1 LGDAERWVTLTSHSE
16 QCGELVFR
24 HPCFPD
30 NRPQRA
36 FGQVPVIGN
45 RQPGS
50 SAVPQDD
57 VAARQVIDGVS
68 KASEPT
74 VQEGLDVLGA
84 QLITELLEALGIGA
98 LGEAVV

>member
-1 LGDAERWVTLTSHSE
+1 
-16 QCGELVFR
+16 
-24 HPCFPD
+24 
-30 NRPQRA
+30 
-36 FGQVPVIGN
+36 
-45 RQPGS
+45 
-50 SAVPQDD
+50 